1 MKTNGFLKTKNALN
15 RKGNTVFDEST
26 SLLIMGGGLM
36 KRVVLHATIIGM
48 TSIFAIVAPNAQA
61 GDEHECRLATLN
73 DTYAFMS
80 TGRLADDVPVANVG
94 VFTFDGR
101 GSIYVDATT
110 SRGGVFARTVGTGT
124 YSVNSDCTGSWTL
137 FLPDPPFQSDAN
149 FVIIADGSELMWIR
163 TNPGT
168 TVTAFAKQQFRH
180 DNRGQ
185 GK

>member
-1 MKTNGFLKTKNALN
+1 MRIRRG
-15 RKGNTVFDEST
+15 
-26 SLLIMGGGLM
+26 
-36 KRVVLHATIIGM
+36 VLPATIIGM
-48 TSIFAIVAPNAQA
+48 TLVFAIAAPYAQA

-73 DTYAFMS
+73 GTYAFTG
-80 TGRLADDVPVANVG
+80 TGRLTGDVPVANVG
-94 VFTFDGR
+94 IFSFDGR
-101 GSIYVDATT
+101 GNIYSDATT

-168 TVTAFAKQQFRH
+168 TVTAFAKKQFRH
-180 DNRGQ
+180 DNGGQ
-185 GK
+185 SK